1 MKNIFLYLVII
12 ILAGCSSTKK
22 SIEISNMGS
31 FDRNDEIIEIK
42 DKEFLQLFEESEEWI
57 LKNNHNEEVA
67 YQLIKNENGDIEAF
81 IFQASVP
88 TNKKVA
94 YYLKKGNPSPLI
106 PKTFA
111 RFVPER
117 KDDFAWENDLAA
129 YRMYGPAL
137 AAENPSNGVDLWLKR
152 TKELIVDTFYF
163 NELQKGQSYHVDHG
177 KGLDCYKVGHTLGA
191 GGIAPFWNDSL
202 WVGNFFNRYEIHYVG
217 PLQSKF
223 SLFYDSIKVGDK
235 FYQEKLTITVSAG
248 ALLNKAEVTFTGEQQ
263 LLPLAAGIFLHENTG
278 KLSINKEKGIAAY
291 GEDAVSDAKVPSGR
305 NYVGV
310 FVPAPVKE
318 AMVKNNHAL
327 LVSEYQPG
335 NTFIYYFGG
344 GWNKWGFPTD
354 DDWISALN
362 RFAESYRSP
371 LAVLI
376 K

>member
-94 YYLKKGNPSPLI
+94 YYLKKGNPSPVI

-163 NELQKGQSYHVDHG
+163 KELQKGQSYHVDHG

-202 WVGNFFNRYEIHYVG
+202 WVGNFFNRYEVHYVG

-235 FYQEKLTITVSAG
+235 FYLEKLTITVSAG

-291 GEDAVSDAKVPSGR
+291 CEDAVSDAKVPSGK

>member
-22 SIEISNMGS
+22 SIEISNTGS

-42 DKEFLQLFEESEEWI
+42 DKEFLQLFEESEECI

-94 YYLKKGNPSPLI
+94 YYLKKGNPSPVI

>member
-94 YYLKKGNPSPLI
+94 YYLKKGNPSPVI

-163 NELQKGQSYHVDHG
+163 KELQKGQSYHVDHG

-291 GEDAVSDAKVPSGR
+291 CEDAVSDAKVPSGR

>member
-67 YQLIKNENGDIEAF
+67 NQLIKNENGDIEAF
-81 IFQASVP
+81 IFQVSVP

-94 YYLKKGNPSPLI
+94 YYLKKGNPSPVI

-163 NELQKGQSYHVDHG
+163 KELQKGQSYHVDHG

-291 GEDAVSDAKVPSGR
+291 CEDAVSDAKVPSGR

>member
-67 YQLIKNENGDIEAF
+67 NQLIKNENGDIEAF

-94 YYLKKGNPSPLI
+94 YYLKKGNPSPVI

-291 GEDAVSDAKVPSGR
+291 CEDAVSDAKVPSGR

>member
-22 SIEISNMGS
+22 SIEISNTGF

-42 DKEFLQLFEESEEWI
+42 DKEFLQLFEESEECI

-94 YYLKKGNPSPLI
+94 YYLKKGNPSPVI

-163 NELQKGQSYHVDHG
+163 KELQKGQSYHVDHG

-191 GGIAPFWNDSL
+191 GGIAPYWNDSL
-202 WVGNFFNRYEIHYVG
+202 WIGNYFNRYEVHYVG

-235 FYQEKLTITVSAG
+235 FYREQLTITVSAG

-354 DDWISALN
+354 DDWIGALN

>member
-12 ILAGCSSTKK
+12 ILTGCSSTKK

-94 YYLKKGNPSPLI
+94 YYLKKGNPSPVI

-291 GEDAVSDAKVPSGR
+291 CEDAVSDAKVPSGR

>member
-12 ILAGCSSTKK
+12 ILTGCSSTKK

-67 YQLIKNENGDIEAF
+67 NQLIKNENGDIEAF

-94 YYLKKGNPSPLI
+94 YYLKKGNPSPVI

-291 GEDAVSDAKVPSGR
+291 CEDAVSDAKVPSGR

>member
-42 DKEFLQLFEESEEWI
+42 DKEFLQLFEESDEWI

-94 YYLKKGNPSPLI
+94 YYLKKGNPSPVI

-163 NELQKGQSYHVDHG
+163 KELQKGQSYHVDHG

-202 WVGNFFNRYEIHYVG
+202 WVGNFFNRYEVHYVG

>member
-22 SIEISNMGS
+22 SIEISNTGS

-81 IFQASVP
+81 IFQVSVP

-94 YYLKKGNPSPLI
+94 YYLKKGNPSPVI

-163 NELQKGQSYHVDHG
+163 KELQKGQSYHVDHG

-291 GEDAVSDAKVPSGR
+291 CEDAVSDAKVPSGR